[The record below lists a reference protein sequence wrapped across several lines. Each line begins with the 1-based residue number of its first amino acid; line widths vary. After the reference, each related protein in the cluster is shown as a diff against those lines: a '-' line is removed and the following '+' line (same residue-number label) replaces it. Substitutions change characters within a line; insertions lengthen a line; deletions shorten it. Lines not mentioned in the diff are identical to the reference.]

1 MDAVDTSVRQVG
13 RVLICNQAGEVFL
26 LRGKDP
32 GEPDRPAFWFT
43 PGGKIDPGE
52 TAQAAAARELQEEVG
67 IAVEPAA
74 LGAVIGNEDVTYRF
88 NGVSYRQSGVFF
100 ALNHENPRLHAEG
113 LNALE
118 AQTIDIGRWWSLAEI
133 MATEETIY
141 PEHLAEML
149 AKLAPQT
156 TRFSRGW
163 P

>member
-1 MDAVDTSVRQVG
+1 MDAVAPSSRQVG
-13 RVLICNQAGEVFL
+13 RVLIRNQAGEVFL

-52 TAQAAAARELQEEVG
+52 TAQEAAARELQEEVG
-67 IAVEPAA
+67 ILIDPAA
-74 LGAVIGNEDVTYRF
+74 LGDVIGTEDVTYRF

-100 ALNHENPRLHAEG
+100 ALYHESPRLHAAG

-133 MATEETIY
+133 QATRETIY
-141 PEHLAEML
+141 PEHLGEML
-149 AKLAPQT
+149 AGLTP
-156 TRFSRGW
+156 
-163 P
+163 